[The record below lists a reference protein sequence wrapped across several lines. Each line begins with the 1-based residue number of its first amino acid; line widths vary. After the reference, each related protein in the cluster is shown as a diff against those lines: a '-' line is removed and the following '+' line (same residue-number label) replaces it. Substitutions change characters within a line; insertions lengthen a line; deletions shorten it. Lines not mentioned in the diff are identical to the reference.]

1 MQLFE
6 SYHFISRAV
15 VALVLLAF
23 LIFYI
28 ISLRLTVKRQVRII
42 KSLRQQLQNLLDP
55 SASVEAVRTDH
66 LFSEVQ
72 GKNLGDEALET
83 LSTEQELFVKATL
96 YMKEKTPFTNPDFRI
111 DDLAK
116 ALCSN
121 RTTLANCIRKYTFGD
136 MTLLQFINRYRLNY
150 AVQLLSSPD
159 NKLHI
164 SQIAEAAGFRSRSV
178 FNRQFFLRF
187 HCSPSEFRENPLNQA
202 EGEMLLTWQIHL
214 KNRPVKRIQPC
225 KLRQ

>member
-6 SYHFISRAV
+6 SYEFISRAV
-15 VALVLLAF
+15 MALVLLAL

-72 GKNLGDEALET
+72 GKNLGDEALEA
-83 LSTEQELFVKATL
+83 LSTDQELFVKATL

-121 RTTLANCIRKYTFGD
+121 RTTLANCIRKYTFDD

-159 NKLHI
+159 NKLNI
-164 SQIAEAAGFRSRSV
+164 LQIAEAAGFRTRSV

-187 HCSPSEFRENPLNQA
+187 HSSPSEFRENPLTQA
-202 EGEMLLTWQIHL
+202 EGEMPSDLANTLE
-214 KNRPVKRIQPC
+214 K
-225 KLRQ
+225 

>member
-6 SYHFISRAV
+6 SYHFISWAV
-15 VALVLLAF
+15 MALVLLAL

-55 SASVEAVRTDH
+55 SASVEAVRIDH

-96 YMKEKTPFTNPDFRI
+96 YMKEKTPFTNPDFHI

-159 NKLHI
+159 NKLNI

-187 HCSPSEFRENPLNQA
+187 HCSPSEFRENPLNQV
-202 EGEMLLTWQIHL
+202 EGEMPSDLANTLE
-214 KNRPVKRIQPC
+214 K
-225 KLRQ
+225 